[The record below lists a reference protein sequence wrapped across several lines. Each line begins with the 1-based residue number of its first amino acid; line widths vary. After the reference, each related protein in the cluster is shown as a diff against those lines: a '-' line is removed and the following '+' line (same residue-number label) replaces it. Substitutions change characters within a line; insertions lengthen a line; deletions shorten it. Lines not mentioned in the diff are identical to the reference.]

1 MNDPLLVEI
10 IAYAPTAFYHCTHC
24 EVVWHE
30 AGAGKAIHSEQLHNS
45 LPADLAEEYLQM
57 STWVRD
63 LFQRYC
69 DRVVIKVIDVASLEG
84 FWKSLLYGVRRYPA
98 VIVDRKKNFA
108 GGDFVHAGFEIERLL
123 GALDPIP

>member
-1 MNDPLLVEI
+1 
-10 IAYAPTAFYHCTHC
+10 
-24 EVVWHE
+24 
-30 AGAGKAIHSEQLHNS
+30 
-45 LPADLAEEYLQM
+45 M

-108 GGDFVHAGFEIERLL
+108 GGDFVTGPGMVIDAIASQDSLPQPKF
-123 GALDPIP
+123 